1 MEASAPAEKQRL
13 CDWLRDSVGEGATAF
28 ADAIIVSFEAAG
40 YAPGEWVQTLASMGA
55 SELEGFLNAV
65 STHFTAEGQQV
76 DTAHVQSITEK
87 LAAVPLFASV
97 AKPGSEFGKVLSLE
111 LFPKRVPVGEL
122 IIRRGDVGREMFFL
136 TQGEVEVLISLDKP
150 PVTTLHP
157 GASFGETAL
166 MAEEPRNAYVR
177 ASRGAAGSAGAG
189 AAAEFVELLV
199 LSSAGLRKTLEK
211 FPDIEDALEEEAWQ
225 RRSQLEAT
233 AQLRPSS
240 PALSEA
246 DESAELVEGQ
256 QTVRLEKGPSGFGL
270 QIDRDGRVSSY
281 GESHSTAAPG
291 PAYLAGVRIGA
302 RIVAV
307 NGCACERKSDIIGV
321 LSNPAKCPGASVA
334 FTFADLAP
342 ALEGKDLKI
351 AQLAAELSSAK
362 EELASAKQEVSA
374 LATQNEAL
382 TEKAVAHD
390 GLLEKHRV
398 LEAELSMSSESCA
411 ELDSSLT
418 AKSAQ
423 LDALESSH
431 ALQAA
436 ELASHTAA
444 SAESAEAGTAAAGE
458 ISRLSAEL
466 SSAKEELVSAQ
477 QEVSALATQN
487 EADRESAA
495 KLAEQLRTENAG
507 SSHKIEQ
514 LEAAVARTSV
524 GVDQAGSRVPA
535 TGSQALALP
544 NPLVDIHS
552 SSARAAAYSRADVGA
567 LEFATRVTQAD
578 ASGGHM
584 TYLVELYS
592 RGQLHAS
599 VVRRY
604 SEFDALRKQLCS
616 GEDGKTSAIALLHF
630 PTKMPLRGKRH
641 AKVVQ
646 RREADLQ
653 AWLNAALRIS
663 KRPAM
668 RLLLTS
674 WFDIQ

>member
-1 MEASAPAEKQRL
+1 MASAAAEKQRL
-13 CDWLRDSVGEGATAF
+13 RDWLRDSVGEGATAF

-40 YAPGEWVQTLASMGA
+40 YAPDEWVQTLASMGA

-87 LAAVPLFASV
+87 LAAVPLFANV

-111 LFPKRVPVGEL
+111 LVPKRVPVGEL

-246 DESAELVEGQ
+246 DESAELVDGQ

-334 FTFADLAP
+334 FTFVDLAP
-342 ALEGKDLKI
+342 AVEDKDLKI

-362 EELASAKQEVSA
+362 EELVSAQQEVSA
-374 LATQNEAL
+374 LVTQNEAL
-382 TEKAVAHD
+382 SEKAVAHD

-444 SAESAEAGTAAAGE
+444 SAESAESGTAAAGE

-477 QEVSALATQN
+477 QEVSALVTQN
-487 EADRESAA
+487 EADRDSAA
-495 KLAEQLRTENAG
+495 KLAEQLRTEHAG

-524 GVDQAGSRVPA
+524 GVDQAGARVPA
-535 TGSQALALP
+535 TGSPALGLP
-544 NPLVDIHS
+544 NPLVDVHS

-663 KRPAM
+663 KRPSM
-668 RLLLTS
+668 RIAITN
-674 WFDIQ
+674 WFDI